1 MKQIGKPRL
10 KVVPEEL
17 FLCKC
22 LHELDLGYNELTT
35 IPSEI
40 AELRQLRVLK
50 LNNNLITD
58 IPTEISYL
66 QELTHLD
73 LRFVLLLYAIIL
85 DYMLTSLNK
94 HAVITV

>member
-1 MKQIGKPRL
+1 M
-10 KVVPEEL
+10 VPEEL
-17 FLCKC
+17 SLCKC
-22 LHELDLGYNELTT
+22 LHKLDLGYNELTT

-66 QELTHLD
+66 QELAHLD
-73 LRFVLLLYAIIL
+73 LRFVRLLYAIL
-85 DYMLTSLNK
+85 DYILTS
-94 HAVITV
+94 